1 MDCLEIFK
9 DIFAKMEAVKAEKP
23 TAGTKFRLMGL
34 VADIAEVTQ
43 ALQTQV
49 LDVVSHEAVLD
60 ADAEVDYAELAE
72 QVLAAGS
79 LNPPRQKAVI

>member
-1 MDCLEIFK
+1 MDCLEIFN
-9 DIFAKMEAVKAEKP
+9 DIFAKIEVVKAEKP

-34 VADIAEVTQ
+34 VADIAELTQ
-43 ALQTQV
+43 VLQREV
-49 LDVVSHEAVLD
+49 LDVVSREAVLD
-60 ADAEVDYAELAE
+60 ADADVDYAELAE